1 MTTTNP
7 DVSFVIAA
15 FKAADTITRA
25 IDSAL
30 AQEDVSV
37 EVIVV
42 DDASPDYTA
51 AVVEAIAD
59 PRIRLIRLPANRG
72 PGGARNAGLDA
83 ARGEWIAILDAD
95 DTVRPGRLARMI
107 ARARRE
113 SANIA
118 VDNLEVLNLDGRRDR
133 MFDDTTL
140 ENTPVLTLAA
150 FIESNVLFRSTYN
163 FGYMKPIFERRFLE
177 EIRLRFK
184 EEIRIGEDYILL
196 ASALAQGGR
205 CIIDPSAGYRYHI
218 REGSI
223 SRVLELRHID
233 AMIAADTDFLSTHA
247 IDASAMAM
255 QRKRSRS
262 LYEAHAFLALVEHIK
277 SRSLGGAIRT
287 ALSSP
292 RALRHLRMP
301 IAVRLRRLVAPLSRL
316 KPATTTVAAER
327 STSGKSPHTRKG

>member
-150 FIESNVLFRSTYN
+150 FIEF
-163 FGYMKPIFERRFLE
+163 
-177 EIRLRFK
+177 
-184 EEIRIGEDYILL
+184 
-196 ASALAQGGR
+196 
-205 CIIDPSAGYRYHI
+205 
-218 REGSI
+218 
-223 SRVLELRHID
+223 
-233 AMIAADTDFLSTHA
+233 
-247 IDASAMAM
+247 
-255 QRKRSRS
+255 QR
-262 LYEAHAFLALVEHIK
+262 AFQVDL
-277 SRSLGGAIRT
+277 
-287 ALSSP
+287 
-292 RALRHLRMP
+292 
-301 IAVRLRRLVAPLSRL
+301 
-316 KPATTTVAAER
+316 
-327 STSGKSPHTRKG
+327 